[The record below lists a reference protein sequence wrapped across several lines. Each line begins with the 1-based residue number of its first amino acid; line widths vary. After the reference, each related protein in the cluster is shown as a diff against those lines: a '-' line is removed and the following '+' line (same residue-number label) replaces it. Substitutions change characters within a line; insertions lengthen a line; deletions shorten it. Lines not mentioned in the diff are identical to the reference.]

1 MTTTSSDPAA
11 AKSTQRRTPRPV
23 RDVVFVD
30 GARTPFGKAGKGM
43 YAETR
48 ADDLI
53 VAVIRELLRRHP
65 ELPPERIDEV
75 AIAAATQ
82 IGDQGLTIGRVA
94 GMLAG
99 LPKSVPGYAIDRMC
113 AGAMTA
119 VTTVAGSI
127 AFGAYDVAIAG
138 GVEHMG
144 RHPMGEGA
152 DPNPRFLADRLVSL
166 DALSMGATAE
176 NLHDRF
182 PHITRE
188 RADRY
193 ALRSQ
198 EKVAKAYAEGRIQ
211 PDLVPVATRS
221 AEQGWGLAS
230 KDEPP
235 RPNTTLDD
243 LAGLKTPFRPH
254 GRVTPGNAAGLN
266 DGATACI
273 LASADTAAELGLP
286 VKMTLVGYGF
296 AGVEPELMG
305 VGPIPS
311 TERALASTGLTIDD
325 IGLFELNEAFAV
337 QVLAFLDHYGIDD
350 DDPRVNPYGGAI
362 ALGHPLASSGV
373 RLMTQLARQF
383 AEHPEVQYGLTAMCV
398 GFGQGGSV
406 IWENPHYTGAS
417 QDSTSQTG
425 ATNGAQQ

>member
-1 MTTTSSDPAA
+1 METAVTR
-11 AKSTQRRTPRPV
+11 KPREL
-23 RDVVFVD
+23 REVVFVD

-53 VAVIRELLRRHP
+53 VAVIRELVRRHP
-65 ELPPERIDEV
+65 QLPPERIDEV
-75 AIAAATQ
+75 AIAATTQ

-94 GMLAG
+94 AMLAG

-113 AGAMTA
+113 AGGMTA
-119 VTTVAGSI
+119 VTSISGSI
-127 AFGAYDVAIAG
+127 AFGAYDIAIAG

-152 DPNPRFLADRLVSL
+152 DPNPRFLSDKIVDMS
-166 DALSMGATAE
+166 ALSMGATAE

-182 PHITRE
+182 PQITKE
-188 RADRY
+188 RADLY
-193 ALRSQ
+193 SLRSQ
-198 EKVAKAYAEGRIQ
+198 EKVAKAYAEGKIQ
-211 PDLVPVATRS
+211 PDLVPIAIRS
-221 AEQGWGLAS
+221 AEQGWGLAT

-235 RPNTTLDD
+235 RPGTTLAD

-254 GRVTPGNAAGLN
+254 GRITAGNAAGLN

-273 LASADTAAELGLP
+273 LASAQAAEDLGLRFRM
-286 VKMTLVGYGF
+286 KLVGYGF
-296 AGVEPELMG
+296 AGVDPEVMG

-311 TERALASTGLTIDD
+311 TEKAFASTGLSIDD

-337 QVLAFLDHYGIDD
+337 QVLAFLDHYGIAD

-362 ALGHPLASSGV
+362 ALGHPLAASGV

-398 GFGQGGSV
+398 GFGQGATV
-406 IWENPHYTGAS
+406 IWENPNFEGA
-417 QDSTSQTG
+417 G
-425 ATNGAQQ
+425 K

>member
-1 MTTTSSDPAA
+1 MTR
-11 AKSTQRRTPRPV
+11 KPREL
-23 RDVVFVD
+23 REVVFVD

-53 VAVIRELLRRHP
+53 VAVIRELVRRHP
-65 ELPPERIDEV
+65 QLPPERIDDV
-75 AIAAATQ
+75 AIAATTQ

-94 GMLAG
+94 AMLAG

-113 AGAMTA
+113 AGGMTA
-119 VTTVAGSI
+119 VTSISGSI
-127 AFGAYDVAIAG
+127 AFGAYDIAIAG

-152 DPNPRFLADRLVSL
+152 DPNPRFLSDKIVDMS
-166 DALSMGATAE
+166 ALSMGATAE

-182 PHITRE
+182 PQITKE
-188 RADRY
+188 RADLY
-193 ALRSQ
+193 SLRSQ
-198 EKVAKAYAEGRIQ
+198 EKVAKAYAEGKIQ
-211 PDLVPVATRS
+211 PDLVPIAIRS
-221 AEQGWGLAS
+221 AEQGWGLAT

-235 RPNTTLDD
+235 RPGTTLAD

-254 GRVTPGNAAGLN
+254 GRITAGNAAGLN

-273 LASADTAAELGLP
+273 LASAQAAEDLGLP
-286 VKMTLVGYGF
+286 VRMKLVGYGF
-296 AGVEPELMG
+296 AGVDPEVMG

-311 TERALASTGLTIDD
+311 TEKAFASTGLSIDD

-337 QVLAFLDHYGIDD
+337 QVLAFLDHYGIAD

-398 GFGQGGSV
+398 GFGQGATV
-406 IWENPHYTGAS
+406 IWENPNFEGA
-417 QDSTSQTG
+417 G
-425 ATNGAQQ
+425 K